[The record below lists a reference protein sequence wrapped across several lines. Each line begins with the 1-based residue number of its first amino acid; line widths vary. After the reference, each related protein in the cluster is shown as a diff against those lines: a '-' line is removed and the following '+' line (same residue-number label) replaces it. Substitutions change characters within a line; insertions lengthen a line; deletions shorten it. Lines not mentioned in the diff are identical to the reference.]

1 MGAERSSTG
10 DLTNIVT
17 SDAPSAVPS
26 VGSSI
31 GPYRVVRKL
40 GSGGM
45 GVVYEAVHKQIGR
58 QAAIKLLHA
67 QFAVQKDI
75 VSRFLNEARAANL
88 VRHPGIVDIYEFG
101 MTASGNAYIVM
112 EYIDGVSL
120 ATRLKQAAAPLGVS
134 ALPMFQKMAQA
145 LAAAHDKGIVHRD
158 LKPDNVMLIADR
170 EAAGGERIKIL
181 DFGIAKLSAAALAA
195 GEQDSD
201 EPEAGTQPEFK
212 TRTGAMMGT
221 PAYMAP
227 EQCRGAE
234 QVTDRTDVYSF
245 GLMLYRALTG
255 NQALVGRSDLEYLLL
270 HTSAQPLNLH
280 ETYQVDA
287 ELSELVHAML
297 AKEPTQRPAMAEIA
311 PHLGQL
317 ASRLL
322 PSGAPV
328 GDGASM
334 SVQST
339 ARIRRDQPAAGA
351 AHAAGSGHAAASAK
365 ERTTTLGSSTGHLR
379 PPSPGASRR
388 VIIGSSAL
396 AAVLAVGVFA
406 MVHRSS
412 VAPPAAVPKPVQRT
426 DSAAGAEP
434 TTRPSSPPP
443 APAQAPARVHWEV
456 SSTPQGALVISAES
470 HDVLGVTPWR
480 HERAAAQGPFQIV
493 LRLPSFHD
501 TPVTLDRGRDS
512 VIQLVLSP
520 VAGTPARPGRPAA
533 RGKGTK
539 SAPPSPN
546 NLTNADLPVV
556 E

>member
-1 MGAERSSTG
+1 MGAERSSTS
-10 DLTNIVT
+10 DLTDILT
-17 SDAPSAVPS
+17 SDVSTAVPS

-101 MTASGNAYIVM
+101 TTPSGNAYIVM
-112 EYIDGVSL
+112 EYIDGISL

-195 GEQDSD
+195 GEEDRD

-245 GLMLYRALTG
+245 GLMLYRALSG
-255 NQALVGRSDLEYLLL
+255 NPALVGRSDLEYLLL

-280 ETYQVDA
+280 ETYKVDA

-311 PHLGQL
+311 PQLGQL

-322 PSGAPV
+322 RGADPAS
-328 GDGASM
+328 DGASLP
-334 SVQST
+334 VLST
-339 ARIRRDQPAAGA
+339 ARIRRDQPSVGAPDAAGP
-351 AHAAGSGHAAASAK
+351 GHAEVLPK

-379 PPSPGASRR
+379 LPSPGVSRGV
-388 VIIGSSAL
+388 VIGGSAL
-396 AAVLAVGVFA
+396 TAVLAVVLFA
-406 MVHRSS
+406 VVHRSS
-412 VAPPAAVPKPVQRT
+412 VAPPAPPKSGQRT
-426 DSAAGAEP
+426 DSAAAGPE
-434 TTRPSSPPP
+434 TRPSSPPP
-443 APAQAPARVHWEV
+443 APAPTPAAARVHWEV
-456 SSTPQGALVISAES
+456 SSTPQGALVISTES
-470 HDVLGVTPWR
+470 NDVLGVTPWR
-480 HERAAAQGPFQIV
+480 HEREAAQGPFKIV

-501 TPVTLDRGRDS
+501 APVTLDRGRDS
-512 VIQLVLSP
+512 VVQLVLSP
-520 VAGTPARPGRPAA
+520 AAGGPARPGRPAA
-533 RGKGTK
+533 RGKGAKT
-539 SAPPSPN
+539 APPSSN
-546 NLTNADLPVV
+546 NVTNADLPVV